1 MNHIKPIDADVHF
14 KYICPSNECN
24 TEHWLSIK
32 EAKVENFKVLCDV
45 CDTVFT
51 PKRVKSITVNFLE
64 EIKEPEV
71 KEMDFTSKNDDSFLQ
86 EAIDALIRLGFNKTE
101 SKIMIMTEWKR
112 TGERDPGKL
121 VKLAFN
127 LLGENN
133 G

>member
-1 MNHIKPIDADVHF
+1 MTHIKPIDADIRF

-24 TEHWLSIK
+24 AEHWLSIK
-32 EAKVENFKVLCDV
+32 EAKVEDFKVLCDV

-64 EIKEPEV
+64 EIQESKV
-71 KEMDFTSKNDDSFLQ
+71 KEMDFTNKSDDFLQ

-101 SKIMIMTEWKR
+101 ANVMIMTEWKR
-112 TGERDPGKL
+112 TGEENPGKL

-127 LLGENN
+127 LLGEKN